1 VMHFYGGVVRSL
13 SAQGLAKVD
22 CTAAGK
28 VASIGRMVYLASL
41 ILPVGESVQMLAGG
55 YQA

>member
-1 VMHFYGGVVRSL
+1 MHFYGGVVRSL